1 MNRRSMLF
9 RGLAAT
15 AMTALAASQT
25 ANACTGILLKNAD
38 GTIVHG
44 RTVEFGMPL
53 EMDIVFVPRGYDFVG
68 QTPLGDGKTW
78 TSKYASAGGIL
89 FGNLAIMD
97 GLNEKGLAVGAFF
110 FPTVAQYADTTPDNR
125 GKSMSA
131 ADLSN
136 WILTQFATVEEVRT
150 AIESGEAIV
159 APTLLPGWPPQPQPF
174 HWIVYDKAG
183 KSLVIE
189 PIGGKLVLH
198 DNPLGVLTNS
208 PSFDWHTTNL
218 RNYIS
223 LSPRDVPAVKLDN
236 LTFAPFGMGAG
247 LHGLPGDFTP
257 PSRFVR
263 ATVFSATAIPAPTA
277 EQGILKG
284 FHILNNFDIPVGAA
298 RESSGGKTYSDMTM
312 LTSMRDP
319 QSLRFYYKTYD
330 DQTIRVVDL
339 AKFDFDGKEVKKL
352 STKSDQPVVDM
363 SGKFQTRRTAANE
376 K

>member
-1 MNRRSMLF
+1 MLF

-15 AMTALAASQT
+15 AMTSLALSTT
-25 ANACTGILLKNAD
+25 ADACTGILLKNGD
-38 GTIVHG
+38 GSIVHG

-68 QTPLGDGKTW
+68 QTPLGDGKKW
-78 TSKYASAGGIL
+78 TSKYAATGGIL

-110 FPTVAQYADTTPDNR
+110 FPTFAQYADTTPANR
-125 GKSMSA
+125 EKSMSA
-131 ADLSN
+131 ADFSN
-136 WILTQFATVEEVRT
+136 FILTQFSTVEEVRA
-150 AIESGEAIV
+150 AIEGGEAIV

-174 HWIVYDKAG
+174 HWIVYDRSG

-208 PSFDWHTTNL
+208 PSFDWHLTNL

-223 LSPRDVPAVKLDN
+223 LSPRDVPAVTLDS
-236 LTFAPFGMGAG
+236 LTLAPLGMGAG

-263 ATVFSATAIPAPTA
+263 ATVFSATAVPAPTA
-277 EQGILKG
+277 EQGIFKG

-319 QSLRFYYKTYD
+319 QNLRFYYKTYD

-339 AKFDFDGKEVKKL
+339 TQFDFDGKEVKKL
-352 STKSDQPVVDM
+352 STKGTQPVIDM
-363 SGKFQTRRTAANE
+363 SGKFETRKTAANAR
-376 K
+376 